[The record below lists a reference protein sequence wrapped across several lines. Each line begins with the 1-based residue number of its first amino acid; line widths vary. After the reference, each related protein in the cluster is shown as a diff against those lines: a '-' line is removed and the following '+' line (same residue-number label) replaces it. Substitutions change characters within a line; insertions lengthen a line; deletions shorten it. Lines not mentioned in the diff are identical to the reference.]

1 MIGYPNAKI
10 NLGLHVVNKREDG
23 FHNIETVF
31 YPVGLTDM
39 LECVENKSYANHE
52 SCLFVGHG
60 LPISGNNDT
69 NLVVKAYRI
78 LAEEC
83 KLPSVIVHLNK
94 LIPMG
99 AGLGGGSSDA
109 AFMLK
114 MLNEEFKLG
123 LSNEQL
129 KVFAAQLGSDCAFFI
144 DNTPAYVFGKG
155 HELET
160 INFSLKG
167 YYLVLVNDGSHS
179 NTAMAYRYAKRR
191 EHFDNNH
198 TLKHILQQ
206 PIQTWKQD
214 LKNDFEDSVFQSLPQ
229 LAQIKNWLYDQ
240 GALYASMS
248 GSGATM
254 FGLFKK
260 KPPLTGKWKEQVV
273 FEAELTT

>member
-1 MIGYPNAKI
+1 MICYPNAKI

-31 YPVGLTDM
+31 YPVGLTDV

-69 NLVVKAYRI
+69 NLVVKAYRM
-78 LAEEC
+78 LAADHE
-83 KLPSVIVHLNK
+83 LPPVIVHLNK

-109 AFMLK
+109 AFMLTL
-114 MLNEEFKLG
+114 LNQEFNLG
-123 LSNEQL
+123 LSKDVL
-129 KVFAAQLGSDCAFFI
+129 KNYASRLGSDCAFFI
-144 DNTPAYVFGKG
+144 ENQSAYVFGKG
-155 HELET
+155 HELEP
-160 INFSLKG
+160 IHFSLKG

-179 NTAMAYRYAKRR
+179 NTAMAYKYAKRR
-191 EHFDNNH
+191 EKFDPNY
-198 TLKHILQQ
+198 TLRHILQQ
-206 PIQTWKQD
+206 PISTWKHD
-214 LKNDFEDSVFQSLPQ
+214 LKNDFEDSVFQALPQ
-229 LAQIKNWLYDQ
+229 LAQIKSWLYEQ

-254 FGLFKK
+254 FGIFKN
-260 KPPLTGKWKEQVV
+260 KPYLTGKWKEQVV